1 MFVIS
6 PPGLV
11 VSNELTNTNVL
22 IQDVFTLLFQVS
34 VNRILGI
41 LSRKE
46 IMKMIYH
53 RSTKWCRW
61 KNCTSRIW
69 KFAAWPWDSSFST
82 TFPISKKLPIGE
94 LRIFI
99 YFIVLL
105 FDYWFNLSYLS
116 PGFSTSTERTCPPS
130 NATWK
135 SFAKKASW
143 LTTRNG
149 EHWTALNL
157 NFEKFIKFWKVFL
170 MGYREWWKVPLIVR
184 SYPVFWLVRN
194 IKSC

>member
-41 LSRKE
+41 VLSRKE

-99 YFIVLL
+99 FLFIVG
-105 FDYWFNLSYLS
+105 SYYSFSNFSSS

-143 LTTRNG
+143 LTIRNC
-149 EHWTALNL
+149 EHWVN
-157 NFEKFIKFWKVFL
+157 
-170 MGYREWWKVPLIVR
+170 
-184 SYPVFWLVRN
+184 S
-194 IKSC
+194 S